1 MISTPKGGG
10 YIKSEII
17 SLLADFVEAFVK
29 SIYAV

>member
-1 MISTPKGGG
+1 MISTPKGGD
-10 YIKSEII
+10 IKSEII

>member
-1 MISTPKGGG
+1 MISTPSGGD
-10 YIKSEII
+10 IKSEII